1 MTDWQLTT
9 RGVVSS
15 YSQFRC
21 RSCCT
26 CRTED
31 WPDTP
36 PPARTSW
43 RSSEERLEVPSGPVN
58 GLTSSLYR
66 GFTLTFGSGK
76 NIPHLKDFLDRRLS
90 VNSSDKMVYYLIS
103 TLDFLLSEITKF
115 SASSIFL
122 SRAATWAVAMMS
134 TTAVPT
140 SNMVKFVA
148 WLVLPHRD
156 STCNGRWYC
165 RASSF
170 KQGDKRIIHGA

>member
-1 MTDWQLTT
+1 MLGDTFDKSYVFKLTSFHRLQVT
-9 RGVVSS
+9 KLLWLTGNWLLEVLSS

-122 SRAATWAVAMMS
+122 SSAVTWARPINNLHVC
-134 TTAVPT
+134 VFLL
-140 SNMVKFVA
+140 KILF
-148 WLVLPHRD
+148 
-156 STCNGRWYC
+156 GY
-165 RASSF
+165 F
-170 KQGDKRIIHGA
+170 